1 MQPKT
6 EVIILSICGED
17 SNFKIAGPGKNHP
30 VLVIH
35 FGKHGD
41 RGVESWLITE
51 EDLMNEGQCGDQA
64 GS

>member
-1 MQPKT
+1 MQQKI
-6 EVIILSICGED
+6 EVTILSICGED

-41 RGVESWLITE
+41 RGV
-51 EDLMNEGQCGDQA
+51 
-64 GS
+64 